1 MKVKIEFMP
10 NTTSEIKFIEQVKNI
25 SKDLMETCA
34 KCGVVDLTY
43 KHDYFE
49 IHIEQPET
57 IQLQDVAP
65 LYQCEDKGE

>member
-1 MKVKIEFMP
+1 MKVKIQFMP

-34 KCGVVDLTY
+34 KCGVIDLTY

-49 IHIEQPET
+49 IHIEQSET
-57 IQLQDVAP
+57 IQLQHVAP